1 MTPEQELRFRRAQYE
16 GAAESGR
23 LARGIAVGVVL
34 GAVAWGAILATLAV
48 VL

>member
-1 MTPEQELRFRRAQYE
+1 MTPEAELRLRRAQYE

-23 LARGIAVGVVL
+23 LARGIAIGVVL
-34 GAVAWGAILATLAV
+34 GAVAWGAILAALAT

>member
-23 LARGIAVGVVL
+23 LARGIAIGIVL
-34 GAVAWGAILATLAV
+34 GAVAWGAILTALAA